1 MKKACILFILVTLVF
16 FVCLTGVFIY
26 RLQPYGGAYLSISDI
41 LQNHP
46 GVYPQ
51 KININSATAEQLQ
64 TLPGIGPSIAEEIVA
79 YRQEKGPFRSVNE
92 LEQVRGIGKEEINA
106 IIPYVS
112 IGG

>member
-1 MKKACILFILVTLVF
+1 MKKAGILFFLVTLVF
-16 FVCLTGVFIY
+16 LACLTGVFIY

-41 LQNHP
+41 IQNHP

-64 TLPGIGPSIAEEIVA
+64 TLPGIGPALAEEIIA
-79 YRQEKGPFRSVNE
+79 YRQENGPFRSVNE
-92 LEQVRGIGKEEINA
+92 LEHVQGIGKDEINA